1 MKKIFLAIAIL
12 LATATGAMAQNRY
25 SGEEPSLLDQILGND
40 SSGWHTVP
48 QMNLRYRLRHGGHM
62 THVYNKHGQPHY
74 AYHYTHMPYSQ
85 MGNVSR
91 SIVAY
96 GHILQN
102 QGFRVSEHPAFGGV
116 HHVHHGWAHYA
127 GRAID
132 INIGTNNKEAY
143 NPGQAARFDALAARA
158 RAAGYTVLWRVAGHF
173 DHIHIQ
179 R

>member
-1 MKKIFLAIAIL
+1 MKKIFLVVAIL
-12 LATATGAMAQNRY
+12 FATATGAMAKSQY
-25 SGEEPSLLDQILGND
+25 SPESPSLLDQILGTDN
-40 SSGWHTVP
+40 SEWHTVP
-48 QMNLRYRLRHGGHM
+48 QMNIRYRVRHGGHFVRV
-62 THVYNKHGQPHY
+62 HDHY
-74 AYHYTHMPYSQ
+74 ATHTTHLPYHA
-85 MGNVSR
+85 MGGMSR

-96 GHILQN
+96 GHMLQN
-102 QGFRVSEHPAFGGV
+102 AGFRVSEHPAFGGV

-132 INIGTNNKEAY
+132 INIGTGNREAS
-143 NPGQAARFDALAARA
+143 NGSMRSRFDALAARA